1 MRTRLAGT
9 TMPILEITLDAG
21 ERIIAEGEDVAWLT
35 SGFQMETSTRFGSGG
50 RGGFMSGLKRAL
62 GGGQLFLTE
71 YAAPPTGGFVAFA
84 AQLPGVIRELRVDGA
99 DRFMVQSGSYMAST
113 PDVEV
118 SVGVQKKLGAGVFGG
133 AGVVF
138 QKLSGNGTAWVQL
151 AGEIVE
157 YDLQP
162 GQSMLIHPGHLALF
176 RAEMALDFAS
186 IRGVRNKLFGD
197 SLLLAEI
204 HGPGHIWLQSMTPAK
219 LAAAIEPYL
228 PNRSSSSSDN
238 D

>member
-1 MRTRLAGT
+1 MQTRLTGT
-9 TMPILEITLDAG
+9 TMPILEITLDPG

-35 SGFQMETSTRFGSGG
+35 SGFQLETSTRFGSGG

-71 YAAPPTGGFVAFA
+71 YAAPSGGGFVAFA
-84 AQLPGVIRELRVDGA
+84 AQLPGVIRELRIDPA
-99 DRFMVQSGSYMAST
+99 DQFMVQSGSYMAST
-113 PDVEV
+113 SDVEV
-118 SVGVQKKLGAGVFGG
+118 SVGIQKKLGAGLFGG

-138 QKLSGNGTAWVQL
+138 QKLSGNGTAWAQL

-157 YDLQP
+157 YDLAP

-176 RAEMALDFAS
+176 RAEMGLDFAS
-186 IRGVRNKLFGD
+186 VRGVRNKLFGD
-197 SLLLAEI
+197 SLLLAQI
-204 HGPGHIWLQSMTPAK
+204 HGPGHVWLQSMTPAK

-228 PNRSSSSSDN
+228 PDRSSTSDN
-238 D
+238 N

>member
-1 MRTRLAGT
+1 MQTRLAGT
-9 TMPILEITLDAG
+9 IMPILEITLGPG

-35 SGFQMETSTRFGSGG
+35 TGFQLETSTRFGSGG

-71 YAAPPTGGFVAFA
+71 YTAPPAGGFVAFA
-84 AQLPGVIRELRVDGA
+84 ANLPGVIRELRVDAA
-99 DRFMVQSGSYMAST
+99 DQFMVQSGSYMAST
-113 PDVEV
+113 SDVEV

-157 YDLQP
+157 YDLQA

-176 RAEMALDFAS
+176 RAEMGLDFAS

-197 SLLLAEI
+197 SMLLAEI

-228 PNRSSSSSDN
+228 PNRSSSSDN